1 MLLTLRLLSFKHP
14 SSPTSNKTFR
24 DLPNHHNRYLIHQA
38 IRRAKLANIQTI
50 SYTKLLTKPKTLT
63 VTTIRTKLYT
73 SPTTTSLTKTT
84 KFSGVVHRRGIIKVL
99 KTMLE
104 TTMIKSSIATSKT
117 NRELDST
124 ASQHNNNTRLRLWL
138 LHISLYHKYL
148 KWVLWPLQHNRWTAM
163 YNNHGQITRLIRFK
177 ATFLTTKPISNQI

>member
-1 MLLTLRLLSFKHP
+1 MLLTSRLLLVKHP

-24 DLPNHHNRYLIHQA
+24 DLPNHHNRHFIPQTN
-38 IRRAKLANIQTI
+38 RRTKLAIMQTI
-50 SYTKLLTKPKTLT
+50 SSNKAKSLT
-63 VTTIRTKLYT
+63 VTTLRAKVCP
-73 SPTTTSLTKTT
+73 SPTTSMTTTT

-148 KWVLWPLQHNRWTAM
+148 KWVL
-163 YNNHGQITRLIRFK
+163 
-177 ATFLTTKPISNQI
+177 